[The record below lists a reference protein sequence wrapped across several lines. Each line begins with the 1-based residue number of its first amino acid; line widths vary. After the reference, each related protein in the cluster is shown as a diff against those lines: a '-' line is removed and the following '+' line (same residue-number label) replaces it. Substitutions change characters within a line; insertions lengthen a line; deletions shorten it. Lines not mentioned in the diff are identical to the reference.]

1 MQRADIIRQEIEDL
15 ERLLQGNYPQWKS
28 RECRAWWFCPILQCN
43 WSKNK
48 HHFFFFFNR
57 SDANLN
63 QVWLYL
69 FLFTQ
74 FASLYFEFSLA
85 RWDIYFLL
93 IGSIKMH
100 CNGRGFNNWGGG
112 DCRWSPVARRPW
124 IWILQVVSCDL
135 EFRLLSVQAL
145 FLMPRILEIAFSR
158 LYLCVYILFFWGGVW
173 TIPPPLSKK
182 EPYILFLNLFCYT
195 VGSRVL
201 KVLLKPQSNKL
212 ICNRKKLVDKKIVF
226 IINIIIVFHF
236 RHRKSQGL
244 FYSSAIPAWYKLPE
258 RHGQKHSWRIWFVSE
273 NYHII
278 QILRFF
284 FYFNIQ
290 WHWLPP
296 EKLKKSWILN
306 S

>member
-1 MQRADIIRQEIEDL
+1 MCI
-15 ERLLQGNYPQWKS
+15 YS
-28 RECRAWWFCPILQCN
+28 
-43 WSKNK
+43 
-48 HHFFFFFNR
+48 FFF
-57 SDANLN
+57 
-63 QVWLYL
+63 
-69 FLFTQ
+69 
-74 FASLYFEFSLA
+74 
-85 RWDIYFLL
+85 
-93 IGSIKMH
+93 
-100 CNGRGFNNWGGG
+100 GGG
-112 DCRWSPVARRPW
+112 GYEP
-124 IWILQVVSCDL
+124 
-135 EFRLLSVQAL
+135 F
-145 FLMPRILEIAFSR
+145 
-158 LYLCVYILFFWGGVW
+158 
-173 TIPPPLSKK
+173 PPPFRKK

-212 ICNRKKLVDKKIVF
+212 ICDRKKLVDKKIVF

-278 QILRFF
+278 QILGFF

>member
-1 MQRADIIRQEIEDL
+1 MRRADIIRQEIEDL

-28 RECRAWWFCPILQCN
+28 RECRAWWFFPILQCN

-74 FASLYFEFSLA
+74 FASFYFEFSLA

-158 LYLCVYILFFWGGVW
+158 LYLCVYILFFWGGGYEPF
-173 TIPPPLSKK
+173 PPPLSEKGTLH
-182 EPYILFLNLFCYT
+182 PLPQPFLL
-195 VGSRVL
+195 
-201 KVLLKPQSNKL
+201 
-212 ICNRKKLVDKKIVF
+212 
-226 IINIIIVFHF
+226 
-236 RHRKSQGL
+236 HRRQPRIESVIKT
-244 FYSSAIPAWYKLPE
+244 PE
-258 RHGQKHSWRIWFVSE
+258 
-273 NYHII
+273 
-278 QILRFF
+278 
-284 FYFNIQ
+284 
-290 WHWLPP
+290 
-296 EKLKKSWILN
+296 
-306 S
+306 